1 MTSIRAAAL
10 AAALLL
16 AGCGGGTDGLGQRA
30 LAAKANAICGRYAA
44 EGRRL
49 TPPQDITDPRQAVAF
64 FTRAHDIAARQQ
76 AELARLKPAKA
87 ARPAYEALTRAT
99 GAATT
104 LLGQLAA
111 AARAKD
117 ANRGA
122 DLLQRLQPESDAVD
136 RAAKP
141 VGARSCAA

>member
-10 AAALLL
+10 AAALVL
-16 AGCGGGTDGLGQRA
+16 AGCGSGTDGLGKRA

-49 TPPQDITDPRQAVAF
+49 TPPQDITDPRQAVLF
-64 FTRAHDIAARQQ
+64 FTRAHAIAARQQ
-76 AELARLKPAKA
+76 AELERLKPAKA
-87 ARPAYEALTRAT
+87 VRPAYESLTQAT

-104 LLGQLAA
+104 LLDQLAA

-117 ANRGA
+117 ADRGA
-122 DLLQRLQPESDAVD
+122 ELLQRLQPDSDAVD
-136 RAAKP
+136 RAARP